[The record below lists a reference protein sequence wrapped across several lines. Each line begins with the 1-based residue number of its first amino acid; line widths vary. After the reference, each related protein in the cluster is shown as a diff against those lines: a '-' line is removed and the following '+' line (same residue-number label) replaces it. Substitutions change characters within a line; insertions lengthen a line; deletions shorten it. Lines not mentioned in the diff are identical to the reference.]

1 MQNFLEIGKIVRV
14 HGIKGAVKVISYVDE
29 DFSTFKH
36 VYLTHKRVNA
46 NIKKVQPL
54 NGDAYIVTFDIMPD
68 INIAE
73 TYKNQSVYIDRNEY
87 KEFEEKVYLS
97 DLINRPVVNE
107 NGEDVGKMVNFDD
120 YGATI
125 ILTIKCGAVSYDIPY
140 IEELIRYDKIT
151 NCFIINQQKFED
163 LRIWG

>member
-1 MQNFLEIGKIVRV
+1 MNLLEIGKIVRV

-29 DFSTFKH
+29 DFSIFKH

-54 NGDAYIVTFDIMPD
+54 NGDAYIVFFDIMP
-68 INIAE
+68 NIETAE
-73 TYKNQSVYIDRNEY
+73 TYKNQSIYIDRNEY

-97 DLINRPVVNE
+97 DLINKAVVNE

-140 IEELIRYDKIT
+140 IEELIRYDRT
-151 NCFIINQQKFED
+151 VNCFIINQQKFED
-163 LRIWG
+163 LRV

>member
-1 MQNFLEIGKIVRV
+1 MNLLEIGKIVRV

-29 DFSTFKH
+29 DFSIFKH

-54 NGDAYIVTFDIMPD
+54 NGDAYIVFFDIMP
-68 INIAE
+68 NIETAE
-73 TYKNQSVYIDRNEY
+73 TYKNQSIYIDRNEY

-97 DLINRPVVNE
+97 DLINKAVVNE

-140 IEELIRYDKIT
+140 IEELIRYDRT
-151 NCFIINQQKFED
+151 VNCFIINQQKFED
-163 LRIWG
+163 LRVWE

>member
-1 MQNFLEIGKIVRV
+1 MNLLEIGKIVRV
-14 HGIKGAVKVISYVDE
+14 HGVKGAVKVISYVDE
-29 DFSTFKH
+29 DFSIFKH

-54 NGDAYIVTFDIMPD
+54 NGDAYIVFFDIMP
-68 INIAE
+68 NIETAE

-87 KEFEEKVYLS
+87 REFEEKVYLS
-97 DLINRPVVNE
+97 DLINKAVVNE

-140 IEELIRYDKIT
+140 IDELIRYDRT
-151 NCFIINQQKFED
+151 VNCFIINQQKFED
-163 LRIWG
+163 LRVWE

>member
-1 MQNFLEIGKIVRV
+1 MNLLKIGKIVRV

-29 DFSTFKH
+29 DFSIFKH

-54 NGDAYIVTFDIMPD
+54 NGDAYIVFFDIMP
-68 INIAE
+68 NIETAE
-73 TYKNQSVYIDRNEY
+73 TYKNQSIYIDRNEY

-97 DLINRPVVNE
+97 DLINKAVVNE

-140 IEELIRYDKIT
+140 IEELIRYDRT
-151 NCFIINQQKFED
+151 VNCFIINQQKFED
-163 LRIWG
+163 LRV

>member
-1 MQNFLEIGKIVRV
+1 MNLLEIGKIVRV
-14 HGIKGAVKVISYVDE
+14 HGVKGAVKVISYVDE
-29 DFSTFKH
+29 DFSIFKH

-54 NGDAYIVTFDIMPD
+54 NGDAYIVFFDIMP
-68 INIAE
+68 NIETAE

-87 KEFEEKVYLS
+87 REFEEKVYLS
-97 DLINRPVVNE
+97 DLINKAVVNE

-140 IEELIRYDKIT
+140 IDELIRYDRT
-151 NCFIINQQKFED
+151 VNCFIINQQKFED
-163 LRIWG
+163 LRV